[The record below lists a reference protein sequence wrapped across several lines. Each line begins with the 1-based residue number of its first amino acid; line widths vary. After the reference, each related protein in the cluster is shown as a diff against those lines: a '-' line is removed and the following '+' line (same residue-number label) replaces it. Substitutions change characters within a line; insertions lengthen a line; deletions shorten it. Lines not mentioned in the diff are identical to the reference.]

1 MTCLKSNWRLTILL
15 NDSCSNWEVVFGTGQ
30 HINGTLG
37 LLIRQHYPGMVT
49 YAEVTSSPWTWEH
62 FYTAE
67 DSEFWVSLHRTKL
80 VNTTHSLVI
89 LEIMK

>member
-1 MTCLKSNWRLTILL
+1 VSR
-15 NDSCSNWEVVFGTGQ
+15 TGQ

-37 LLIRQHYPGMVT
+37 LLIWQHYPGMVT
-49 YAEVTSSPWTWEH
+49 YAGVTSPPWTWDH

-67 DSEFWVSLHRTKL
+67 DSEFGIVTARIKVEFWVSLHRTKL

-89 LEIMK
+89 FEIMK